1 MLIGILGDKA
11 LSDYGYPDPHTSG
24 SIHILHR
31 ILDKA
36 RVEVILKVISQLF
49 LKAVL
54 VLLQIVEENYLCHE
68 NCKQA
73 EKSIDEVRN
82 CVS

>member
-36 RVEVILKVISQLF
+36 RVEVILKVI
-49 LKAVL
+49 KATFF
-54 VLLQIVEENYLCHE
+54 
-68 NCKQA
+68 
-73 EKSIDEVRN
+73 KSSFGSVTDCRGKLPLPREL
-82 CVS
+82 

>member
-36 RVEVILKVISQLF
+36 RVEVILKVIS
-49 LKAVL
+49 
-54 VLLQIVEENYLCHE
+54 LQF
-68 NCKQA
+68 
-73 EKSIDEVRN
+73 KSSFGSVTDCRGKLPLPREL
-82 CVS
+82 

>member
-36 RVEVILKVISQLF
+36 RVEVILKVKVNSKMINF
-49 LKAVL
+49 AYVAV
-54 VLLQIVEENYLCHE
+54 
-68 NCKQA
+68 
-73 EKSIDEVRN
+73 
-82 CVS
+82 